1 MERDSLELVILI
13 VVLALGEYTAF
24 SAQAGLARVR
34 YGIKAPATTGHPVF
48 ERYFR
53 VQQNT
58 LEQLILFIP
67 AIFSFAYMAESVG
80 WPGHEIAAALGVV
93 WLIGRALYARAYV
106 RDPLQRSLGFMLTFL
121 PSGIL
126 LLGTLVCILLAII

>member
-1 MERDSLELVILI
+1 MELVILI
-13 VVLALGEYTAF
+13 VVLALGEYIVF
-24 SAQAGLARVR
+24 SAQAGRARVK
-34 YGIKAPATTGHPVF
+34 YGIKAPATTGNAVF

-67 AIFSFAYMAESVG
+67 AIFSFAWMAERVG
-80 WPGHEIAAALGVV
+80 WPGHEIAAALGVI
-93 WLIGRALYARAYV
+93 WLIGRALYARSYV
-106 RDPLQRSLGFMLTFL
+106 RDPLQRGLGFMLTFV

-126 LLGTLVCILLAII
+126 LLGTVVCIFIAVI